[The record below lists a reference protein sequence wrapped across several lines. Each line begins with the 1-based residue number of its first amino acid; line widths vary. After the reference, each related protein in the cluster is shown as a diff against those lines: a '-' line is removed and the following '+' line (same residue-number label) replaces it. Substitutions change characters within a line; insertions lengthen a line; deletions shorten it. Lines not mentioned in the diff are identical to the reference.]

1 MTVLCRIQRRR
12 RDSESCDSAVTQ
24 QCNFL
29 GLLLQGVEPAIRESV
44 WPFLLQLYPAGS
56 SAAERQRLHS
66 ELDDAYSS
74 LLNHAQV
81 VKLFTCHFGNSSKK
95 YRVRA

>member
-1 MTVLCRIQRRR
+1 MKL
-12 RDSESCDSAVTQ
+12 
-24 QCNFL
+24 L

-66 ELDDAYSS
+66 ELHDAYSS
-74 LLNHAQV
+74 LLSHAQV
-81 VKLFTCHFGNSSKK
+81 VKLFTCHFGNSSNEEAWCSC
-95 YRVRA
+95 VSVMILTLN